1 VLVVHDDC
9 AALLA
14 AYDRTVGDRILAFA
28 PAPDGPAGALRLRDE
43 QTGSTWDALGRA
55 VAGPLA
61 GSALAPR
68 EIKLPPDSPVAGRSL
83 RDLSLPAHALIA
95 VILRNG
101 QALVPRGDTQL
112 QVGDRVCTSAVS
124 PCGACYMC
132 RAGYTIY
139 CRASQG
145 VYGFTLDGVHAE
157 YARLSEGSLLPLPDS
172 MTFEQGCLVLDPVG
186 TPYHAY
192 KRIGANATHV
202 VGVFGLGPMGLGA
215 VCVGAALGARVIGIE
230 PITYR
235 RDLARKLG
243 AVATLDPAQGDM
255 VRQLKDLTK
264 GHGLDRA
271 MECSGRADA
280 LHAALDVVRP
290 FGHVAIIGEN
300 AEAKVRPSDHFCRK
314 EITLSGSTCFP
325 LGEFDEIVRLFARG
339 LPAAEMIT
347 HRLPL
352 EGTPEGF
359 RLMSSPGGE
368 HLKIVILPH
377 G

>member
-1 VLVVHDDC
+1 MAMRGAKILD
-9 AALLA
+9 A
-14 AYDRTVGDRILAFA
+14 RTVETRDFPDPTPEGDEVVV
-28 PAPDGPAGALRLRDE
+28 RLE
-43 QTGSTWDALGRA
+43 AAAICGS
-55 VAGPLA
+55 
-61 GSALAPR
+61 
-68 EIKLPPDSPVAGRSL
+68 
-83 RDLSLPAHALIA
+83 DLHALYERAGEKRWIPGHEAAGVVVA
-95 VILRNG
+95 VDR
-101 QALVPRGDTQL
+101 PRFL

-124 PCGACYMC
+124 PCGRCYMC

-139 CRASQG
+139 CRAAQG

-243 AVATLDPAQGDM
+243 AVATLDPAQGD
-255 VRQLKDLTK
+255 VVNQLKDLTK
-264 GHGLDRA
+264 GYGLDRA

-325 LGEFDEIVRLFARG
+325 MGEFDEIVRLFARG

-347 HRLPL
+347 HRFTVDQAAEAYAAFAAGNTGKVVFVP
-352 EGTPEGF
+352 
-359 RLMSSPGGE
+359 R
-368 HLKIVILPH
+368 KA
-377 G
+377 